1 MLDILE
7 GYLTQD
13 WGKLMEQLRW
23 RVDRAAPI
31 AVYIF
36 SRVKNLSAKGY
47 SALYSEKEEDYEVVT
62 L

>member
-1 MLDILE
+1 MKGEKSVGCTGRLLDTRL
-7 GYLTQD
+7 G
-13 WGKLMEQLRW
+13 